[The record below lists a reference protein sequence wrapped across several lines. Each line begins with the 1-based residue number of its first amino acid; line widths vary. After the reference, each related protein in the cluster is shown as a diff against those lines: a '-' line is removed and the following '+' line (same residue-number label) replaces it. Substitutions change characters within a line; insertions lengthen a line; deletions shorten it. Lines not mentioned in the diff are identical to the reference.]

1 MFQRV
6 TLITQRDGCYTQKI
20 SLLMLYIAKLSPN
33 SSKAGLSLHYSQ
45 LIQPASHHAEIA
57 DLGNH
62 VSTVEHNN

>member
-45 LIQPASHHAEIA
+45 LIQPASPYPA
-57 DLGNH
+57 
-62 VSTVEHNN
+62 